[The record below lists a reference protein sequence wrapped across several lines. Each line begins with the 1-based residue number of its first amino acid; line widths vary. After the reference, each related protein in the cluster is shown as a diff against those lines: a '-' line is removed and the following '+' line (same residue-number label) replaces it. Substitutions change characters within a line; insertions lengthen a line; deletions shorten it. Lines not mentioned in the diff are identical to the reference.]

1 MEAYIPLI
9 AAAAQTMVFLLG
21 GYALYVANNTKQ
33 KMHTDALREDVRGM
47 KEELKGLA
55 EVITVQAVQST
66 RIDHIQAQMLSID
79 KRVEDMRRGKGY
91 VRERRSVDGEYT
103 AEDD

>member
-1 MEAYIPLI
+1 MEHYLSLVGVIV
-9 AAAAQTMVFLLG
+9 QTVIFLLG
-21 GYALYVANNTKQ
+21 GYALYVANNTRQ
-33 KMHTDALREDVRGM
+33 KLHTDALREDVKGM

-66 RIDHIQAQMLSID
+66 RLDHMYSQLLSVE

-91 VRERRSVDGEYT
+91 VRERATVDGEYE
-103 AEDD
+103 AEP

>member
-1 MEAYIPLI
+1 MEVYLPLVGVVV
-9 AAAAQTMVFLLG
+9 QTVIFLLG

-33 KMHTDALREDVRGM
+33 QMHTDALREEVKGM

-66 RIDHIQAQMLSID
+66 RIDNIYAQVLSID
-79 KRVEDMRRGKGY
+79 KRVEDMRRGQGY
-91 VRERRSVDGEYT
+91 VTRPERKSVDGEYP
-103 AEDD
+103 